1 MLTHPRAR
9 AIGGLLA
16 LVMAAHSVADSDGPT
31 EAELS
36 GAWTCQ
42 SELVTETLAIRTEGV
57 EEFHPSGEFR
67 SEGELTFHFSTGPL
81 GELTYA
87 NRSAGQWRLSE
98 GALEVEIV
106 VAEARNTSHPELGD
120 VMALENEQEPGFT
133 DSLKITAFSEDTVSF
148 ESASSGALLECRRA
162 EGRG

>member
-1 MLTHPRAR
+1 MLIPPRAV
-9 AIGGLLA
+9 GGLLA
-16 LVMAAHSVADSDGPT
+16 LVMATHSAADSGA
-31 EAELS
+31 EAEVDLA
-36 GAWTCQ
+36 GVWACQ
-42 SELVTETLAIRTEGV
+42 SELATETLKIRTVGV

-67 SEGELTFHFSTGPL
+67 SEGELTFYFSTGPL

-106 VAEARNTSHPELGD
+106 VAEARNTSHPEFGD